1 MTLVYSRWQPISNF
15 FCVRIRENPFFCLLP
30 DAAGWCNV
38 VQQGKFIREFP
49 MPSAKRKE
57 QKTKASQSPRA
68 SVTFPPDL
76 YQTLEDLAKK
86 RKVSVAWIVRDA
98 AEKYVA
104 DQWPLFA
111 SRQ

>member
-1 MTLVYSRWQPISNF
+1 MQQGGVM
-15 FCVRIRENPFFCLLP
+15 
-30 DAAGWCNV
+30 WCNN
-38 VQQGKFIREFP
+38 KSLSEIP

-57 QKTKASQSPRA
+57 QKTKAAQSPRA

-86 RKVSVAWIVRDA
+86 KKVSVAWIVRDA

-111 SRQ
+111 SRS